1 MNPSRPARPIIT
13 AGLVLA
19 AAALSAGL
27 GGCIGFTPLYAA
39 EGVVPKLSAIE
50 VAQPDGRLGFL
61 MRQSLTDALARDGAT
76 PAIYRLAYTNRELRV
91 PRGIT
96 VSNVA
101 SRYEVDLDTTYTLT
115 EIATKKVITNGKVSV
130 SVTYDVQDQP
140 YASLSAQQ
148 DGERRAAEQAA
159 DRVRL
164 ELATFFASP
173 RPTPKAGFLEPTS
186 QASYSERLSGSVV
199 QTPREQASGD
209 LQINTGQDD
218 PTGQVRS
225 LTVRPDTVQPFSPP
239 QDPNNAPA
247 ANTVLPT
254 PADPT
259 AIKTLPDPNAAG
271 Q

>member
-1 MNPSRPARPIIT
+1 MNRPRPPRPIVV
-13 AGLVLA
+13 ASLVLA
-19 AAALSAGL
+19 IAALSAGL
-27 GGCIGFTPLYAA
+27 GGCIGFTPLYGA

-61 MRQSLTDALARDGAT
+61 MRQSLTDALARDGT
-76 PAIYRLAYTNRELRV
+76 QTAIYRLTYTNRELRV

-96 VSNVA
+96 ISNVA
-101 SRYEVDLDTTYTLT
+101 SRYEVDLDTAYTLT
-115 EIATKKVITNGKVSV
+115 EIATKKVLTQGRVSV
-130 SVTYDVQDQP
+130 AVTYDVQNQP
-140 YASLSAQQ
+140 YASLVAQQ

-159 DRVRL
+159 DRLRV

-173 RPTPKAGFLEPTS
+173 RPTPNAAFLQPTN

-209 LQINTGQDD
+209 VQSQTGQGD

-225 LTVRPDTVQPFSPP
+225 LTVRPDTVQPFSPS

-247 ANTVLPT
+247 ANTVTP

-259 AIKTLPDPNAAG
+259 AIQTLPDPNATG